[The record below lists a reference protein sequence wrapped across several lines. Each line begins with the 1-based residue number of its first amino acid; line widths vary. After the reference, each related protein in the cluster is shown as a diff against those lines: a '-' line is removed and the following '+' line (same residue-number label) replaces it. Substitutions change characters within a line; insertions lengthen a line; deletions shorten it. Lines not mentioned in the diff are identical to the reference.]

1 MLTKQDFVNKGFQHF
16 AERNY
21 EKAEFFFRKAI
32 ESDTTFEAAYK
43 ALSETLNR
51 MGRID
56 EAIPIVQQWLG
67 INKYAAAAHYALSRL
82 YVQKGWLIEAKKE
95 MDLWHSLR
103 SAK

>member
-32 ESDTTFEAAYK
+32 ESDKTFEAAYK

-56 EAIPIVQQWLG
+56 DAIPVVQQWLK
-67 INKYAAAAHYALSRL
+67 INNQAAAAHYALSRL
-82 YVQKGWLIEAKKE
+82 YVQKGWRLKAEKE
-95 MDLWHSLR
+95 MNLWHSLR
-103 SAK
+103 RKG